1 MRKTMITIALFA
13 VTSGANAQNCGQ
25 YPPGSIR
32 FDCVSRNHPGA
43 GTKLDRRREEGR
55 QTGLKP
61 RGGAAGGGLREYVQ
75 SCMSRR

>member
-13 VTSGANAQNCGQ
+13 ATLGANAQNCSQ
-25 YPPGSIR
+25 YSPGSIR

-43 GTKLDRRREEGR
+43 GAKLDRCREEGR

-61 RGGAAGGGLREYVQ
+61 RGAAGGGLREYVQ